1 MSKSHPAQSHVPVE
15 MSVPVA
21 MPPGPRKEPKQ
32 ARSIALVA
40 ALKQTGRQLLEKGG
54 REALTALQL
63 AEASG
68 VAISSIYEYF
78 PAMDSLIAAIF
89 EDYRAE
95 VGQELL
101 DEIMA
106 LPVDATLFDGIVM
119 VLRFGLAVH
128 HRKACLDPVF
138 SQRSTRYD
146 ELVRLDLVEARRCWS
161 AGATPA
167 LFNRFADEIHV
178 TDRDKAHFLVYQ
190 TLLTLPRAVALEH
203 PAYLAEPDTAVLIAR
218 MVHAVLTE
226 ASPSQMQTPR

>member
-1 MSKSHPAQSHVPVE
+1 MSKSPPQQSSVPEE

-40 ALKQTGRQLLEKGG
+40 ALKQAGRQLLEDGG
-54 REALTALQL
+54 RDALTASRL
-63 AEASG
+63 ADVSG

-89 EDYRAE
+89 EDYRTE
-95 VGQELL
+95 VSQELL
-101 DEIMA
+101 NEIMA
-106 LPVDATLFDGIVM
+106 LPAHATLFDGIVM

-128 HRKACLDPVF
+128 HRKACLDPEF

-146 ELVRLDLVEARRCWS
+146 ELVRLDLVEARQSWS

-178 TDRDKAHFLVYQ
+178 TDRETAHFLVYQ
-190 TLLTLPRAVALEH
+190 TLLTLPRAVALAH
-203 PAYLAEPDTAVLIAR
+203 PEYLAKPGTAVLIAR

-226 ASPSQMQTPR
+226 ASPSQTQTPR